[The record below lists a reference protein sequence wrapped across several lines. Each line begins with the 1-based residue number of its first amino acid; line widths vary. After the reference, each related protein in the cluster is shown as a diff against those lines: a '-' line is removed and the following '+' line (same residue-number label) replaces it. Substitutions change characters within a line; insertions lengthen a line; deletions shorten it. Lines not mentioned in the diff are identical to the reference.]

1 MSSFTKGK
9 WEACVDGSVDLKDD
23 SGRVIDVYSGILR
36 QYPNEG
42 ELMANA
48 RLIAAAPEMY
58 CLIADALKMCW
69 GREVYASLYDRALD
83 IIKRIDSEDGNH
95 EE

>member
-48 RLIAAAPEMY
+48 RLIAAAPKMY
-58 CLIADALKMCW
+58 RILKDIQAWCEHDDLDSDIECDIW
-69 GREVYASLYDRALD
+69 EVLNS
-83 IIKRIDSEDGNH
+83 IDGKEA
-95 EE
+95 EI